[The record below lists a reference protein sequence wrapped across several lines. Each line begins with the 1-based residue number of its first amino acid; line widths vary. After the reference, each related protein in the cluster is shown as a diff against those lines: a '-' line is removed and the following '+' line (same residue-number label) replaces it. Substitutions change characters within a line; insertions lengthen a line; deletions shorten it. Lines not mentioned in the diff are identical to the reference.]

1 MTVSVVIPAYNEEK
15 YISGVLA
22 PLQGIEAIREIIVVS
37 DGSIDHTVR
46 EAKKWNAVIIDLE
59 HNIGKGGAMF
69 AGFKAAKGEY
79 ILFLDA
85 DLIGLKRV
93 HILSLILPVIRDEA
107 DMTLGIFGQGRIRT
121 DLAQIIAP
129 SLTGQR
135 CIKKKWFCEFK
146 MWANAGFG
154 VETALT
160 HFAIQKGLRIKNVD
174 LPEMTHVMKE
184 EKYGLVRGFA
194 YRLKMYWE
202 IIKKV
207 RTGV

>member
-22 PLQGIEAIREIIVVS
+22 PLQGIEAIREVIVVS
-37 DGSIDHTVR
+37 DGSTDNTVS
-46 EAKKWNAVIIDLE
+46 EAKKWNVAIINIE
-59 HNIGKGGAMF
+59 HNIGKGGAMY
-69 AGFKAAKGEY
+69 AGFKAAKEDY

-85 DLIGLKRV
+85 DLIGLKRE
-93 HILSLILPVIRDEA
+93 HILSLILPVINDEA
-107 DMTLGIFGQGRIRT
+107 DMTLGIFGQGRIKT

-135 CIKKKWFCEFK
+135 CINKKWFYDFK
-146 MWANAGFG
+146 TWADAGFG

-160 HFAIQKGLRIKNVD
+160 YFAMQKGIRIKNVN
-174 LPEMTHVMKE
+174 LPEMTHITKE
-184 EKYGLVRGFA
+184 EKYGFVRGFA

-202 IIKKV
+202 IMKKV